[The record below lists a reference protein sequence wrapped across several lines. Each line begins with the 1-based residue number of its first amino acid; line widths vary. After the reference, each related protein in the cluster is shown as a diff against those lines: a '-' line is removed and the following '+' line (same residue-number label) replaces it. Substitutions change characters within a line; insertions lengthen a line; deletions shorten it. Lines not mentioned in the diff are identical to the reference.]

1 LPDCAPPE
9 RSATPVQVVEKLLD
23 TVVNGGLDERA
34 GLYALDAVI
43 EMPFAPAGMPDVVRG
58 REELCSRINAAA
70 DLWEYKEAR

>member
-1 LPDCAPPE
+1 M
-9 RSATPVQVVEKLLD
+9 
-23 TVVNGGLDERA
+23 VNGGLDERA